1 MDTYINVNRRFY
13 KSSDPQEEIPESCYA
28 DWFEDSNTIGW
39 NELLAY
45 PHAIILGEAGSGKTR
60 EMKEQSARLNQSGH
74 FSFFIPI
81 EALAK
86 ESITELFRPDELVQ
100 FEQWQNSTEQA
111 YLFLDAVDELKINNG
126 KFEQALRKACQQL
139 GNNLP
144 RVKLFISCRPSDW
157 SNYDINIIKQWLPNN
172 SLLEN
177 KTPIGQEK
185 MGRELLI
192 DIVTRRQ
199 SPPLEDNPLDTQE
212 ESTDDAHL
220 IHCFYLRPMGNRQI
234 RNFSE
239 TFGVSNINQFLQQL
253 SHLNAE
259 AFASRPQD
267 LITVINYWNHHQ
279 QLDSKLAIYDADIQN
294 KITESSERSGLVS
307 KSNHE
312 IKEAV
317 ERLALAIS
325 LTHKRTISITDRP
338 SSDAYALDPAQ
349 ILTGW
354 LPKDIKALLRLAIF
368 EPATYERVRFYH
380 RSVQEYLAACRLR
393 YLTERGMPVKER
405 FHLLFSNSYGMNV
418 VIPSMRPITAWL
430 SIWDGDVRKELMK
443 REPETLLSDGDP
455 GSLSLEIRSTLLKSF
470 VALYSHGTS
479 RGINI
484 PLAQVARLSH
494 PDLQPTIE
502 QLWASGYQNDDVREL
517 LIETIWVGKIQG
529 CNALLEQAVYDPQIE
544 ITDRIIAIKAIITT
558 NDLTLQRKIIY
569 DVIHNP
575 TLWPD
580 EFIFHFVEE
589 FFPQILSIDDLL
601 TLIKRTPE
609 PKSSTNGF
617 KWVLC
622 NIAMEIDP
630 ISDPAIVFRDK
641 ITQLILN
648 NNIKETR
655 RYHPESQYGYLARSL
670 VKICARQLAQTPQQK
685 DKDLIYSCLVGQL
698 FISKDSHLASEE
710 ISAIK
715 LALNSMSSRRKY
727 IFQTE
732 WLLLNKVVR
741 HDIRVYHIEEYSILS
756 LCEQDDP
763 LWMIELLSEE
773 PSLEPRTTLLD
784 FILKTISQNHIIAN
798 FQETLFN
805 AVKNEDS
812 LLTIVNNWLT
822 PKPIDHDD
830 ICQQKTRKIK
840 EENRQK
846 EKCREHDESIKNWS
860 IWYDKIISDSTCLFS
875 DETQFSNLHNIVLL
889 LQNIN
894 RSYAPE
900 DLWNKK
906 TLLDIFGDDITKNI
920 EQAFHQYWRN
930 IPTQL
935 WSERCKEA
943 KNSLTECESIA
954 IIGLYSESES
964 QGWQC
969 SLNETETSLA
979 VKYALF
985 TTNAFAPFIKNLALT
1000 FPDIVKSIIDKE
1012 LQCVINAI
1020 DGNHYIPIIHNIA
1033 NADWSLRTLLSDNII
1048 NTINNHITTI
1058 NKDTDTIRAIEYLLV
1073 SLIDTTPIDKKE
1085 NLAQNCASAYMV
1097 APYKPEFYV
1106 FLRYAFIFSPD
1117 TGMKTLEHALIK
1129 CRSKKKY
1136 IINLYAA
1143 LFSHQAVRKQN
1154 SIFPLI
1160 ESHKQVLILA
1170 RLLDIAYQFIKREE
1184 DQVHDGIFTPNT
1196 RDNAEGAR
1204 NNILSNILDINDE
1217 SVKTEI
1223 LKLTLKKH
1231 FKFSK
1236 DRLEYLIRE
1245 RAAHS
1250 SEVSSLTERDML
1262 NLEEQLE
1269 QVPHDQKSLY
1279 RVMVNRLHDLQYAL
1293 SHSDFTD
1300 RDILRTVKLETHMQ
1314 ATLAWRLE
1322 AASKSAYSVIRES
1335 EVADGKKTDIRLLS
1349 PCGKHKAVIELK
1361 LADNRWGIDDFE
1373 RALEHQLVGQYLR
1386 YESCKSGCLLLTY
1399 NGEKKYWLEPQTKNR
1414 LYFKELIEY
1423 LNSKA
1428 KILMTKDS
1436 SFRLIVIGLDLTAP
1450 ELVPAHR

>member
-1 MDTYINVNRRFY
+1 
-13 KSSDPQEEIPESCYA
+13 
-28 DWFEDSNTIGW
+28 
-39 NELLAY
+39 
-45 PHAIILGEAGSGKTR
+45 
-60 EMKEQSARLNQSGH
+60 
-74 FSFFIPI
+74 
-81 EALAK
+81 
-86 ESITELFRPDELVQ
+86 
-100 FEQWQNSTEQA
+100 
-111 YLFLDAVDELKINNG
+111 
-126 KFEQALRKACQQL
+126 
-139 GNNLP
+139 
-144 RVKLFISCRPSDW
+144 
-157 SNYDINIIKQWLPNN
+157 
-172 SLLEN
+172 
-177 KTPIGQEK
+177 
-185 MGRELLI
+185 
-192 DIVTRRQ
+192 
-199 SPPLEDNPLDTQE
+199 
-212 ESTDDAHL
+212 
-220 IHCFYLRPMGNRQI
+220 MGNRQI

-239 TFGVSNINQFLQQL
+239 TFGVSNINQFIQQL
-253 SHLNAE
+253 SYLNAE

-267 LITVINYWNHHQ
+267 LITVIKYWNHHQ

-325 LTHKRTISITDRP
+325 LTHKRTISITERP
-338 SSDAYALDPAQ
+338 SSDTYALDPAK

-393 YLTERGMPVKER
+393 YLTERGMSVKER

-430 SIWDGDVRKELMK
+430 SIWDGDVRKELMQ

-484 PLAQVARLSH
+484 PLVQVARLSH
-494 PDLQPTIE
+494 PDLQSTIE
-502 QLWASGYQNDDVREL
+502 QQWASGYQNDDVREL
-517 LIETIWVGKIQG
+517 LIETIWVGKILG

-544 ITDRIIAIKAIITT
+544 IADRIIAIKAIITT
-558 NDLTLQRKIIY
+558 NDITLQRKIIY

-580 EFIFHFVEE
+580 EFIFHFVGE

-601 TLIKRTPE
+601 TLIRRTPE

-617 KWVLC
+617 KWILC

-630 ISDPAIVFRDK
+630 ISDLAIKFRDK

-648 NNIKETR
+648 NNIKEMR
-655 RYHPESQYGYLARSL
+655 HYHPESKYGYLARSL
-670 VKICARQLAQTPQQK
+670 VKICTRQLDQTPQQK
-685 DKDLIYSCLVGQL
+685 NKDLIYSCLVSQL
-698 FISKDSHLASEE
+698 FIGKDAHLDSEE
-710 ISAIK
+710 ISVIK
-715 LALNSMSSRRKY
+715 LALNSMSSCRKY

-732 WLLLNKVVR
+732 WLLLNKLVR
-741 HDIRVYHIEEYSILS
+741 HDISVYHIEEYSILS
-756 LCEQDDP
+756 LCEKNDP

-784 FILKTISQNHIIAN
+784 FILKTISQYHTLVN
-798 FQETLFN
+798 FREVLFN
-805 AVKNEDS
+805 AVKNEES
-812 LLTIVNNWLT
+812 LLAIVNSWLM
-822 PKPIDHDD
+822 PKPIDHDY
-830 ICQQKTRKIK
+830 IRRKEIRKIK

-846 EKCREHDESIKNWS
+846 EKRREHDESIKSWS
-860 IWYDKIISDSTCLFS
+860 IWYDKITSDSTCIFS
-875 DETQFSNLHNIVLL
+875 DKTQFSSLHNIDLL

-906 TLLDIFGDDITKNI
+906 ILLDIFGDDVTKNI
-920 EQAFHQYWRN
+920 EQAFHQYWRK
-930 IPTQL
+930 ILTQP
-935 WSERCKEA
+935 WSERSKET
-943 KNSLTECESIA
+943 KNSLTENERIA

-964 QGWQC
+964 QEWQC
-969 SLNETETSLA
+969 SLSETEASLA

-985 TTNAFAPFIKNLALT
+985 ITNTFASFINDLALT

-1012 LQCVINAI
+1012 LQRVINAI

-1033 NADWSLRTLLSDNII
+1033 NADRSLRILLSDNII
-1048 NTINNHITTI
+1048 NTINSYITTI
-1058 NKDTDTIRAIEYLLV
+1058 NKNTNINRIRAIEYLLV
-1073 SLIDTTPIDKKE
+1073 SLIDITPVDKNE
-1085 NLAQNCASAYMV
+1085 NLAQNCASTYMI
-1097 APYKPEFYV
+1097 APYNPEFYV
-1106 FLRYAFIFSPD
+1106 FLRYAFIFSPE
-1117 TGMKTLEHALIK
+1117 TGIKTLEHALKK

-1143 LFSHQAVRKQN
+1143 LFSHRAVRKQN
-1154 SIFPLI
+1154 SIFSLI
-1160 ESHKQVLILA
+1160 EPHKQVSILA
-1170 RLLDIAYQFIKREE
+1170 RLLDIAYQFIKRED
-1184 DQVHDGIFTPNT
+1184 DQMHDGVFTPNA
-1196 RDNAEGAR
+1196 RDDAEDAR

-1223 LKLTLKKH
+1223 LKLTQKEH

-1250 SEVSSLTERDML
+1250 SEVSPLTERDML
-1262 NLEEQLE
+1262 NLEEQHE
-1269 QVPHDQKSLY
+1269 RVPHDQKSLY

-1300 RDILRTVKLETHMQ
+1300 RDILRTVKLESYMQ

-1322 AASKSAYSVIRES
+1322 AASKSAYSVVRES

-1361 LADNRWGIDDFE
+1361 LADNRWGIHDFE

-1386 YESCKSGCLLLTY
+1386 YDGCKTGCLLLTY
-1399 NGEKKYWLEPQTKNR
+1399 NGDKKYWQKTDSRDR
-1414 LYFKELIEY
+1414 LYFKDLISY
-1423 LNSKA
+1423 LNAKASK
-1428 KILMTKDS
+1428 IMSEDS
-1436 SFRLIVIGLDLTAP
+1436 SLQLIVVGLDLTAP
-1450 ELVPAHR
+1450 KLVPAHKSISSRSE